1 MVSAARFLA
10 CLAAA
15 AFTSCGTVEQN
26 SWTYGIAREDAM
38 ETSRLIHES
47 NPNCKIQAFTPHL
60 ERNEIYAYTNCK
72 VFVAKKAQG
81 RWKLTKK
88 EVIVL

>member
-1 MVSAARFLA
+1 
-10 CLAAA
+10 
-15 AFTSCGTVEQN
+15 
-26 SWTYGIAREDAM
+26 M
-38 ETSRLIHES
+38 EISRLIHES

-60 ERNEIYAYTNCK
+60 EQNEIYAYTNCK

-81 RWKLTKK
+81 RWKLIKK